1 VLSLLGSERGNRG
14 DPETWHD
21 FVPVCG
27 DAAIADVIASDDYDR
42 LIIELRNGSAMLTIL
57 RGDVALQSIRSGRK
71 ARTGRFNAGGCPT

>member
-27 DAAIADVIASDDYDR
+27 DAAIADVIASYDYDR
-42 LIIELRNGSAMLTIL
+42 LIIELRNGSAMLTCS
-57 RGDVALQSIRSGRK
+57 QSCEATSRCNQSGPGVKPGPDDSR
-71 ARTGRFNAGGCPT
+71 